1 MFRRVAQAGAISAGP
16 GGACGMAHK
25 RHVALTF
32 AGRPPSI
39 SILQGR
45 RRYPLPAARNT
56 PYGGI
61 MAIKVGING
70 FGRIGRNIMRTALDD
85 RDIQF
90 VAVNDITDAKTL
102 AHLLKYDSILGN
114 LPHKVTHTEDSI
126 AVEGKSFKVFKTK
139 DPGEI
144 DWASVGADIV
154 VESTGLF
161 TKGADA
167 RRHIR
172 GPVRKVIISAPATDP
187 DHTLV
192 LGVNDKT
199 YDPAKHHVVSNA
211 SCTTNCLAP
220 VAKVLLET
228 FGIVSGTMTTIH
240 SYTNDQRLLDL
251 PHKDLRRARAAAV
264 SMIPSSTGAAKALHL
279 VIPEL
284 KGKLDGYA
292 MRVPTPNVSVVDV
305 TVFTEKPASVQSV
318 NAALKAAADGPM
330 KGILAYTEEELV
342 SADFRG
348 NPHSSIVDSEYTKV
362 VGDRC
367 VKVLAWYDNEWGY
380 SCRCRDLIKFMAAKF

>member
-1 MFRRVAQAGAISAGP
+1 
-16 GGACGMAHK
+16 
-25 RHVALTF
+25 
-32 AGRPPSI
+32 
-39 SILQGR
+39 
-45 RRYPLPAARNT
+45 
-56 PYGGI
+56 

-70 FGRIGRNIMRTALDD
+70 FGRIGRNIMRAALDD
-85 RDIQF
+85 KDIQF
-90 VAVNDITDAKTL
+90 VAVNDVTDAKTL

-114 LPHKVTHTEDSI
+114 LTNKVTQGEDCIS
-126 AVEGKSFKVFKTK
+126 VDGRSFKVFKVK

-144 DWASVGADIV
+144 DWASVGAEIV

-167 RRHIR
+167 KKHLR
-172 GPVRKVIISAPATDP
+172 GSVKKVIITAPADGP
-187 DHTLV
+187 DQTLV
-192 LGVNDKT
+192 LGVNEKT

-220 VAKVLLET
+220 VAKVVHDT
-228 FGIVSGTMTTIH
+228 FGISSGTMTTIH

-251 PHKDLRRARAAAV
+251 PHKDLRRARAAAI
-264 SMIPSSTGAAKALHL
+264 SMIPTTTGAAKALHL

-292 MRVPTPNVSVVDV
+292 MRIPTPNVSVVDL
-305 TVFTEKPASVQSV
+305 TVFVEKPATPQSV

-330 KGILAYTEEELV
+330 KGILAYTEEQLV
-342 SADFRG
+342 SADFKG
-348 NPHSSIVDSEYTKV
+348 NPNSSIVDAEYTKV
-362 VGDRC
+362 VGDHC

-380 SCRCRDLIKFMAAKF
+380 SCRCRDLIKFLAAKL